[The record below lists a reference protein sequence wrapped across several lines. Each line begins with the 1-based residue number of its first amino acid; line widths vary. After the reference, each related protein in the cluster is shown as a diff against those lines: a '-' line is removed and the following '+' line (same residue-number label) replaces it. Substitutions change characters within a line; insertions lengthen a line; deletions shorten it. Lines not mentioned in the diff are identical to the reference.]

1 MCFSLICCGW
11 MLLTSAFDFVNAA
24 MNHTTTL
31 FVNHG
36 QSARINCNYSRTDDT
51 ELMAVNIQSSNY
63 TLCSLRFN
71 VSLWKQQN
79 CRDYVKFNWIPETEE
94 ISFELLNLQIQDKN
108 TYTCT
113 VMRTI
118 PPPHVNLGVTQVQVI
133 VRPVL
138 SLSCEK
144 MLDGSS
150 RILCSVAFH
159 NDSLEL
165 LWIRDGEFINNSYSN
180 KSFSHESYL
189 ILPPQINNTVYS
201 CWVNHSSLNKPLI
214 ANLSSSAC
222 YEKEG
227 VALLVTVVSVVLL
240 TVFLMT
246 ALIICKSYRRAHK
259 SSVSPVA
266 VSVTSEPVL
275 QDHLQSEVLYS
286 TLGNH
291 HPIPCSP
298 IGVDPSRQ

>member
-1 MCFSLICCGW
+1 
-11 MLLTSAFDFVNAA
+11 MLLSSANDFANAA
-24 MNHTTTL
+24 KIHTTTL

-36 QSARINCNYSRTDDT
+36 QSARINCNSSRTDNTD
-51 ELMAVNIQSSNY
+51 LMAVNIQTLNY

-71 VSLWKQQN
+71 GSLWKQQN
-79 CRDYVKFNWIPETEE
+79 CRDHVKFNWIPETEE
-94 ISFELLNLQIQDKN
+94 ISFELLNFQDKN

-118 PPPHVNLGVTQVQVI
+118 PPPHVNLGITQVQVI

-138 SLSCEK
+138 SLFCEK
-144 MLDGSS
+144 MPDGSPM
-150 RILCSVAFH
+150 ILCSVGFH
-159 NDSLEL
+159 RDSLEL

-180 KSFSHESYL
+180 KSFSHKSYL

-227 VALLVTVVSVVLL
+227 WDLMGTVAVAFVISAVLTVILVTIVV
-240 TVFLMT
+240 
-246 ALIICKSYRRAHK
+246 
-259 SSVSPVA
+259 
-266 VSVTSEPVL
+266 
-275 QDHLQSEVLYS
+275 
-286 TLGNH
+286 
-291 HPIPCSP
+291 
-298 IGVDPSRQ
+298 

>member
-11 MLLTSAFDFVNAA
+11 MLLTSAFDFANAA

-36 QSARINCNYSRTDDT
+36 QSARINCNYSRTDET
-51 ELMAVNIQSSNY
+51 ELMAVNIQTLNH

-71 VSLWKQQN
+71 GSSWKQQN
-79 CRDYVKFNWIPETEE
+79 CRDHVKFNWTPETKE
-94 ISFELLNLQIQDKN
+94 ISFELLNLQDKN

-118 PPPHVNLGVTQVQVI
+118 PPPDMDLGITQVQVI

-144 MLDGSS
+144 MPNGSTM
-150 RILCSVAFH
+150 ILCSAGFH

-165 LWIRDGEFINNSYSN
+165 LWIRDGEFFNSSYSN
-180 KSFSHESYL
+180 KSFSHKSYL

-201 CWVNHSSLNKPLI
+201 CWLNHSSLNKPLI
-214 ANLSSSAC
+214 ANLPISAC

-227 VALLVTVVSVVLL
+227 VALPVTVVPVVLL
-240 TVFLMT
+240 TVFLIS
-246 ALIICKSYRRAHK
+246 ALIICKSYRRARK

-275 QDHLQSEVLYS
+275 HDHLQTEMLYS

-291 HPIPCSP
+291 HPMPCSP
-298 IGVDPSRQ
+298 IGVHPSRQ